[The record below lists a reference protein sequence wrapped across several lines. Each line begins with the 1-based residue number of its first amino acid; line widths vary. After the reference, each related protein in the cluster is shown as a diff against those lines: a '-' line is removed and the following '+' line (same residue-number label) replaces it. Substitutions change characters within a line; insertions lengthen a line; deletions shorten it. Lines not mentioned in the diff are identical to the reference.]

1 LLAGDQFGESS
12 GSRLSFNFRH
22 DRGLRQTIRSDLHA
36 RDGFLESA
44 DDFWHVGL
52 VQNAS
57 RLLQNVAGIQQ
68 TPEPTQ
74 DCNIGL
80 TKRLLKADESFWV
93 ATEGPIK

>member
-1 LLAGDQFGESS
+1 MQGE
-12 GSRLSFNFRH
+12 
-22 DRGLRQTIRSDLHA
+22 D
-36 RDGFLESA
+36 FLESA

-68 TPEPTQ
+68 TPEPPQ

-80 TKRLLKADESFWV
+80 TKRFSKADESFWF
-93 ATEGPIK
+93 ATEGPIE